1 MNRRNT
7 TEVLNLLTN
16 LNQSGQSILMVTH
29 DLRAALRASR
39 LLYLEDGKII
49 GELTLPPYNPKEEKS
64 IETQVSAWLGSMK
77 W

>member
-1 MNRRNT
+1 
-7 TEVLNLLTN
+7 
-16 LNQSGQSILMVTH
+16 MVTH